1 MKKLI
6 TLLIALVFIMPE
18 LFGELVTVSLDD
30 GTKSKNIFENQN
42 SYYTYYTNQNV
53 QADCKYG
60 NISTWTESK
69 NFKSNCE
76 AFSIPFNEDFTEVTY
91 GSLPDCWSVIGEG
104 PDNWWVQDSDEAGG
118 IVPEMQFN
126 SWPEIDGTSRLITP
140 SISTGGAGKFIIS
153 FRQYLYDENDFTG
166 EYIAV
171 EYSIDDGNSW
181 EEIWHYD
188 CYASMAPT
196 LTEVVFEIPSK
207 SDEFLI
213 AFKFNGNSYNI
224 YYWYI
229 DNIVIEVAP
238 TCIRPTALTVSDIN
252 QTSAIISW
260 TPRSGETAWNLKY
273 GPLGFDP
280 DTQGNSVDAFVINSC
295 TISGLNSNILYD
307 VYVRAVCDEEDVS
320 AWSVKKTFRT
330 LCDPVNL
337 PYIENFDN
345 VTTPDIP
352 DCMTVTDKYGFG
364 IWATWH
370 TIDWLSRSEPNS
382 MAIFH
387 NFSLPLDEWFF
398 TPGLNLTGG
407 NTYIVEFYY
416 LVNYEISSSEELEV
430 KWGTAPNVDGMTS
443 ERIWYDEDFMGEDY
457 VLATAVFTPEEDG
470 VYFVGWHASSDINYG
485 LSIYVDDIFIDLA
498 PTCPKPTALTVSD
511 ITANSAK
518 IDWTKGGNETMWNLK
533 YYKVGIGDTVFINN
547 IEKPYTCTDL
557 TPGTNYAFMVQADCG
572 DGDVSMWSVIK
583 TFVTLCEAISDLPWT
598 ESFENVT
605 IPDLPVCWLNESGM
619 WHTAN
624 NDNSP
629 YDANARTGEQ
639 FLREYFW
646 ATNSYIW
653 TPGFAIQAGKTYEF
667 SFWWAGDGYSNWKG
681 DVFLNHFQTSEDATH
696 IANFVQP
703 GTYTT
708 KVYAQFLYSFVPES
722 DDIYYFA
729 IRISSSWPAML
740 ISFDDFEFK
749 VIQTGPVPTLPV
761 NGPQLSGCYDALEL
775 ITITNAQVKEGIDV
789 EYRAGV
795 TINATGFTVEANAA
809 AYLYAGE
816 NIVLGGGIL
825 VAQGADFLATIMDP
839 VTYCEQTATMVTAKS
854 EEAVPAIITPAE
866 IDAMFTI
873 FPNPTT
879 GRFTLMMKEADDA
892 SVINVEIFGLMGER
906 VLQTQLFGQN
916 QYEFDLSDSPKGVY
930 IVRVLSGKQTS
941 IGKLIKQ

>member
-76 AFSIPFNEDFTEVTY
+76 AFSLPFNEDFTEVTY

-511 ITANSAK
+511 ITTNSAK

-624 NDNSP
+624 NVDSP

-789 EYRAGV
+789 EYRAGE
-795 TINATGFTVEANAA
+795 TINATGFTVEANAV

-816 NIVLGGGIL
+816 NIVLGQGVH
-825 VAQGADFLATIMDP
+825 VAQGADFLASIMDP
-839 VTYCEQTATMVTAKS
+839 VTYCQQAATMVTAKS
-854 EEAVPAIITPAE
+854 EEIAPAVINPAE
-866 IDAMFTI
+866 MDAMFTI